1 MSLTPN
7 MSKKS
12 CVQGY
17 YCFGK
22 SAQRRLLEDAQ
33 SNQSRKI
40 ATMGQSSASIQ
51 PKTSTKIIRC
61 HFSLKKYQ
69 PKCPSKAGLSLAKS
83 LQPCP
88 AWQRTGLFW
97 NMPFLVSF
105 RVHVRTQVS
114 SWRTRQAEKEK
125 KMVQEGLQ
133 SKETLGPKLQAPALF
148 GGLYFCLG
156 IFNKNVYQR
165 STYLFH

>member
-1 MSLTPN
+1 MSINSGFVPCEVPSTLPRVTTNWPVL
-7 MSKKS
+7 KH
-12 CVQGY
+12 
-17 YCFGK
+17 
-22 SAQRRLLEDAQ
+22 A
-33 SNQSRKI
+33 I
-40 ATMGQSSASIQ
+40 SS
-51 PKTSTKIIRC
+51 TSV
-61 HFSLKKYQ
+61 S
-69 PKCPSKAGLSLAKS
+69 
-83 LQPCP
+83 
-88 AWQRTGLFW
+88 
-97 NMPFLVSF
+97 VSF